1 MQDNNNCAE
10 VANAT
15 DQTQQ
20 AGGDGKLFHTHKKHG
35 FTSKIGFVLAAAGS
49 AVGLGNLWRF
59 PYLAAKYG
67 GGIFLLVYIALAV
80 TFGFSLLVLE
90 IAIGRSTGKDVIG
103 AFSKLNKKTK
113 WFGFVSLV
121 VPVIIVP
128 YYCVIGGWVTK
139 YLFAYLSGDGTSG
152 AMTGDNAANYF
163 SNFISSSGEPIIFFI
178 IFALLSFAVVIF
190 GIQKGIEKMGKILMP
205 MLAIISVGLAIFA
218 MCQKGAVEGI
228 KYFLVPKLDGIN
240 IAEVFLAAL
249 GQLFYSMSLAMCIMI
264 TYGSY
269 MKKEANIQK
278 SARQISIFDTSFA
291 IIAGLIII
299 PSVFAFSASPSDV
312 LQNSGPTLMFVS
324 LPNVFSQ
331 IPGAAVIGAL
341 FFLLVL
347 FAALTSAVSL
357 IEAIVAVL
365 RENLGLKRWVS
376 CLIVFGVVLL
386 LGIPSSLGFGVLKA
400 VSIGDMTILDIFDYV
415 SNSILMP
422 IVAIGTCIIAGY
434 FANFQIIK
442 DEIGLVKKSF
452 RDRYFSVMI
461 KYVAPV
467 CMFLILVFNIIDKI
481 K

>member
-1 MQDNNNCAE
+1 MQEEENVTTIEESSA
-10 VANAT
+10 VG
-15 DQTQQ
+15 DQEGTGE
-20 AGGDGKLFHTHKKHG
+20 ALPVKKHNG
-35 FTSKIGFVLAAAGS
+35 FTGKIGFVLAAAGS

-90 IAIGRSTGKDVIG
+90 IAIGRHTGKDVIG
-103 AFSKLNKKTK
+103 AFAKLNKKTK

-121 VPVIIVP
+121 VPVLIVP

-152 AMTGDNAANYF
+152 AMTGENAALYF
-163 SNFISSSGEPIIFFI
+163 NNFISSPWQPIVFFI
-178 IFALLSFAVVIF
+178 VFALLSFAVVIF
-190 GIQKGIEKMGKILMP
+190 GVQKGIEKIGKILMP
-205 MLAIISVGLAIFA
+205 LLAVLSVGLAIFA
-218 MCQKGAVEGI
+218 MCQKGALEGV
-228 KYFLVPKLDGIN
+228 KYFLVPKVEGVN

-269 MKKEANIQK
+269 MKKDTNIQK
-278 SARQISIFDTSFA
+278 SARQISVFDTGFA
-291 IIAGLIII
+291 IVAGLIII
-299 PSVFAFSASPSDV
+299 PSVFAFSTSPSDV
-312 LQNSGPTLMFVS
+312 MQNSGPTLMFVS

-331 IPGAAVIGAL
+331 IPGANIIGAL

-347 FAALTSAVSL
+347 FAALTSAISL

-365 RENLGLKRWVS
+365 RENLGMKRWQA

-386 LGIPSSLGFGVLKA
+386 LGIPCSLGFGVLKML
-400 VSIGDMTILDIFDYV
+400 SIGDMTLLDIFDYV

-422 IVAIGTCIIAGY
+422 LVAIGTCVIAGY
-434 FANFQIIK
+434 FVNFRAIK
-442 DEIGLVKKSF
+442 DEIGLRVNSF
-452 RDRYFSVMI
+452 RDKYFTVMI
-461 KYVAPV
+461 RFVAPI
-467 CMFLILVFNIIDKI
+467 CMLLILIFNIIGL
-481 K
+481 

>member
-1 MQDNNNCAE
+1 MQEKENVTTVEESSA
-10 VANAT
+10 VG
-15 DQTQQ
+15 DQEGTGE
-20 AGGDGKLFHTHKKHG
+20 ALPVKKHNG
-35 FTSKIGFVLAAAGS
+35 FTGKIGFVLAAAGS

-90 IAIGRSTGKDVIG
+90 IAIGRHTGKDVIG
-103 AFSKLNKKTK
+103 TFAKLNKKTK

-121 VPVIIVP
+121 VPVLIVP

-152 AMTGDNAANYF
+152 AMTGENAALYF
-163 SNFISSSGEPIIFFI
+163 NNFISSPWQPIVFFI
-178 IFALLSFAVVIF
+178 VFALLSFAVVIF
-190 GIQKGIEKMGKILMP
+190 GVQKGIEKIGKILMP
-205 MLAIISVGLAIFA
+205 LLAVLSVGLAIFA
-218 MCQKGAVEGI
+218 MCQKGALEGV
-228 KYFLVPKLDGIN
+228 KYFLVPKVEGVN

-269 MKKEANIQK
+269 MKKDTNIQK
-278 SARQISIFDTSFA
+278 SARQISVFDTGFA
-291 IIAGLIII
+291 IVAGLIII
-299 PSVFAFSASPSDV
+299 PSVFAFSTSPSDV
-312 LQNSGPTLMFVS
+312 MQNSGPTLMFVS

-331 IPGAAVIGAL
+331 IPGANIIGAL

-347 FAALTSAVSL
+347 FAALTSAISL

-365 RENLGLKRWVS
+365 RENMGMKRWQA

-386 LGIPSSLGFGVLKA
+386 LGIPCSLGFGVLRML
-400 VSIGDMTILDIFDYV
+400 SIGDMTLLDIFDYV

-422 IVAIGTCIIAGY
+422 LVAIGTCVIAGY
-434 FANFQIIK
+434 FVNFRAIK
-442 DEIGLVKKSF
+442 DEIGLRVNSF
-452 RDRYFSVMI
+452 RDKYFTVMI
-461 KYVAPV
+461 RFVAPI
-467 CMFLILVFNIIDKI
+467 CMLLILIFNIIGL
-481 K
+481 

>member
-1 MQDNNNCAE
+1 MQEKENVTTVEESSA
-10 VANAT
+10 VG
-15 DQTQQ
+15 DQEGTGE
-20 AGGDGKLFHTHKKHG
+20 ALPVKKHNG
-35 FTSKIGFVLAAAGS
+35 FTGKIGFVLAAAGS

-90 IAIGRSTGKDVIG
+90 IAIGRHTGKDVIG
-103 AFSKLNKKTK
+103 TFAKLNKKTK

-121 VPVIIVP
+121 VPVLIVP

-152 AMTGDNAANYF
+152 AMTGENAALYF
-163 SNFISSSGEPIIFFI
+163 NNFISSPWQPIVFFI
-178 IFALLSFAVVIF
+178 VFALLSFAVVIF
-190 GIQKGIEKMGKILMP
+190 GVQKGIEKIGKILMP
-205 MLAIISVGLAIFA
+205 LLAVLSVGLAIFA
-218 MCQKGAVEGI
+218 MCQKGALEGV
-228 KYFLVPKLDGIN
+228 KYFLVPKVEGVN

-269 MKKEANIQK
+269 MKKDTNIQK
-278 SARQISIFDTSFA
+278 SARQISVFDTGFA
-291 IIAGLIII
+291 IVAGLIII
-299 PSVFAFSASPSDV
+299 PSVFAFSTSPSEV
-312 LQNSGPTLMFVS
+312 MQNSGPTLMFVS

-331 IPGAAVIGAL
+331 IPGANIIGAL

-347 FAALTSAVSL
+347 FAALTSAISL

-365 RENLGLKRWVS
+365 RENLGMKRWQA

-386 LGIPSSLGFGVLKA
+386 LGIPCSLGFGVLRML
-400 VSIGDMTILDIFDYV
+400 SIGDMTLLDIFDYV

-422 IVAIGTCIIAGY
+422 LVAIGTCVIAGY
-434 FANFQIIK
+434 FVNFRAIK
-442 DEIGLVKKSF
+442 DEIGLRVNSF
-452 RDRYFSVMI
+452 RDKYFTVMI
-461 KYVAPV
+461 RFVAPI
-467 CMFLILVFNIIDKI
+467 CMLLILIFNIIGL
-481 K
+481 

>member
-1 MQDNNNCAE
+1 MQEKENVTTVEESSA
-10 VANAT
+10 VG
-15 DQTQQ
+15 DQEGTGE
-20 AGGDGKLFHTHKKHG
+20 ALPVKKHNG
-35 FTSKIGFVLAAAGS
+35 FTGKIGFVLAAAGS

-90 IAIGRSTGKDVIG
+90 IAIGRHTGKDVIG
-103 AFSKLNKKTK
+103 TFAKLNKKTK

-121 VPVIIVP
+121 VPVLIVP

-152 AMTGDNAANYF
+152 AMTGENAALYF
-163 SNFISSSGEPIIFFI
+163 NNFISSSWQPIVFFI
-178 IFALLSFAVVIF
+178 VFALLSFAVVIF
-190 GIQKGIEKMGKILMP
+190 GVQKGIEKIGKILMP
-205 MLAIISVGLAIFA
+205 LLAVLSVGLAIFA
-218 MCQKGAVEGI
+218 MCQKGALEGV
-228 KYFLVPKLDGIN
+228 KYFLVPKVEGVN

-269 MKKEANIQK
+269 MKKDTNIQK
-278 SARQISIFDTSFA
+278 SARQISVFDTGFA
-291 IIAGLIII
+291 IVAGLIII
-299 PSVFAFSASPSDV
+299 PSVFAFSTSPSDV
-312 LQNSGPTLMFVS
+312 MQNSGPTLMFVS

-331 IPGAAVIGAL
+331 IPGANIIGAL

-347 FAALTSAVSL
+347 FAALTSAISL

-365 RENLGLKRWVS
+365 RENLGMKRWQA

-386 LGIPSSLGFGVLKA
+386 LGIPSALGFGVLRML
-400 VSIGDMTILDIFDYV
+400 SIGDMTLLDIFDYV

-422 IVAIGTCIIAGY
+422 LVAIGTCVIAGY
-434 FANFQIIK
+434 FVNFRAIK
-442 DEIGLVKKSF
+442 DEIGLRVNSF
-452 RDRYFSVMI
+452 RDKYFTVMI
-461 KYVAPV
+461 RFVAPI
-467 CMFLILVFNIIDKI
+467 CMLLILIFNIIGL
-481 K
+481 

>member
-1 MQDNNNCAE
+1 MQEKENVTTVEESSA
-10 VANAT
+10 VG
-15 DQTQQ
+15 DQEGTGE
-20 AGGDGKLFHTHKKHG
+20 ALSVKKHNG
-35 FTSKIGFVLAAAGS
+35 FTGKIGFVLAAAGS

-90 IAIGRSTGKDVIG
+90 IAIGRHTGKDVIG
-103 AFSKLNKKTK
+103 AFAKLNKKTK

-121 VPVIIVP
+121 VPVLIVP

-152 AMTGDNAANYF
+152 AMTGENAALYF
-163 SNFISSSGEPIIFFI
+163 NNFISSPWQPIVFFI
-178 IFALLSFAVVIF
+178 VFALLSFAVVIF
-190 GIQKGIEKMGKILMP
+190 GVQKGIEKIGKILMP
-205 MLAIISVGLAIFA
+205 LLAVLSVGLAIFA
-218 MCQKGAVEGI
+218 MCQKGALEGV
-228 KYFLVPKLDGIN
+228 KYFLVPKVEGVN

-269 MKKEANIQK
+269 MKKDTNIQK
-278 SARQISIFDTSFA
+278 SARQISVFDTGFA
-291 IIAGLIII
+291 IVAGLIII
-299 PSVFAFSASPSDV
+299 PSVFAFSTSPSEV
-312 LQNSGPTLMFVS
+312 MQNSGPTLMFVS

-331 IPGAAVIGAL
+331 IPGANIIGAL

-347 FAALTSAVSL
+347 FAALTSAISL

-365 RENLGLKRWVS
+365 RENLGMKRWQA

-386 LGIPSSLGFGVLKA
+386 LGIPCSLGFGVLRML
-400 VSIGDMTILDIFDYV
+400 SIGDMTLLDIFDYV

-422 IVAIGTCIIAGY
+422 LVAIGTCVIAGY
-434 FANFQIIK
+434 LVNFRAIK
-442 DEIGLVKKSF
+442 DEIGLRVNSF
-452 RDRYFSVMI
+452 RDKYFTVMI
-461 KYVAPV
+461 RFVAPI
-467 CMFLILVFNIIDKI
+467 CMLLILIFNIIGL
-481 K
+481 

>member
-1 MQDNNNCAE
+1 MQEKENVTTVEESSA
-10 VANAT
+10 VG
-15 DQTQQ
+15 DQEGTGE
-20 AGGDGKLFHTHKKHG
+20 ALPVKKHNG
-35 FTSKIGFVLAAAGS
+35 FTGKIGFVLAAAGS

-90 IAIGRSTGKDVIG
+90 IAIGRHTGKDVIG
-103 AFSKLNKKTK
+103 TFAKLNKKTK

-121 VPVIIVP
+121 VPVLIVP

-152 AMTGDNAANYF
+152 AMTGENAALYF
-163 SNFISSSGEPIIFFI
+163 NNFISSPWQPIVFFI
-178 IFALLSFAVVIF
+178 VFALLSFAVVIF
-190 GIQKGIEKMGKILMP
+190 GVQKGIEKIGKILMP
-205 MLAIISVGLAIFA
+205 LLAVLSVGLAIFA
-218 MCQKGAVEGI
+218 MCQKGALEGV
-228 KYFLVPKLDGIN
+228 KYFLVPKVEGVN

-269 MKKEANIQK
+269 MKKDTNIQK
-278 SARQISIFDTSFA
+278 SARQISVFDTGFA
-291 IIAGLIII
+291 IVAGLIII
-299 PSVFAFSASPSDV
+299 PSVFAFSTSPSDV
-312 LQNSGPTLMFVS
+312 MQNSGPTLMFVS

-331 IPGAAVIGAL
+331 IPGANIIGAL

-347 FAALTSAVSL
+347 FAALTSAISL

-365 RENLGLKRWVS
+365 RENLGMKRWQA

-386 LGIPSSLGFGVLKA
+386 LGIPCSLGFGVLRML
-400 VSIGDMTILDIFDYV
+400 SIGDMTLLDIFDYV

-422 IVAIGTCIIAGY
+422 LVAIGTCVIAGY
-434 FANFQIIK
+434 FVNFRAIK
-442 DEIGLVKKSF
+442 DEIGLRVNSF
-452 RDRYFSVMI
+452 RDKYFTVMI
-461 KYVAPV
+461 RFVAPI
-467 CMFLILVFNIIDKI
+467 CMLLILILNIIGL
-481 K
+481 

>member
-1 MQDNNNCAE
+1 MQEKENVTTVEESSA
-10 VANAT
+10 VG
-15 DQTQQ
+15 DQEGTGE
-20 AGGDGKLFHTHKKHG
+20 ALPVKKHNG
-35 FTSKIGFVLAAAGS
+35 FTGKIGFVLAAAGS

-90 IAIGRSTGKDVIG
+90 IAIGRHTGKDVIG
-103 AFSKLNKKTK
+103 TFAKLNKKTK

-121 VPVIIVP
+121 VPVLIVP

-152 AMTGDNAANYF
+152 AMTGENAALYF
-163 SNFISSSGEPIIFFI
+163 NNFISSSWQPIVFFI
-178 IFALLSFAVVIF
+178 VFALLSFAVVIF
-190 GIQKGIEKMGKILMP
+190 GVQKGIEKIGKILMP
-205 MLAIISVGLAIFA
+205 LLAVLSVGLAIFA
-218 MCQKGAVEGI
+218 MCQKGALEGV
-228 KYFLVPKLDGIN
+228 KYFLVPKVEGVN

-269 MKKEANIQK
+269 MKKDTNIQK
-278 SARQISIFDTSFA
+278 SARQISVFDTGFA
-291 IIAGLIII
+291 IVAGLIII
-299 PSVFAFSASPSDV
+299 PSVFAFSTSPSDV
-312 LQNSGPTLMFVS
+312 MQNSGPTLMFVS

-331 IPGAAVIGAL
+331 IPGANIIGAL

-347 FAALTSAVSL
+347 FAALTSAISL

-365 RENLGLKRWVS
+365 REYLGMKRWQA

-386 LGIPSSLGFGVLKA
+386 LGIPSALGFGVLK
-400 VSIGDMTILDIFDYV
+400 VLSIGDMTLLDIFDYV

-422 IVAIGTCIIAGY
+422 LVAIGTCVIAGY
-434 FANFQIIK
+434 FVNFRAIK
-442 DEIGLVKKSF
+442 DEIGLRVNSF
-452 RDRYFSVMI
+452 RDKYFTVMI
-461 KYVAPV
+461 RFVAPI
-467 CMFLILVFNIIDKI
+467 CMLLILIFNIIGL
-481 K
+481 